1 MALVDEDV
9 ITVGR
14 LKDHLTKLVE
24 IDADK
29 YILDV
34 IRSGYKIPFKSISEK
49 VCLNNNKSVR
59 DNVKRVCTE
68 IQKTYRSIH

>member
-14 LKDHLTKLVE
+14 LKDHLTNWVE

-34 IRSGYKIPFKSISEK
+34 IRSGYKNPFQIYSR
-49 VCLNNNKSVR
+49 NSV
-59 DNVKRVCTE
+59 
-68 IQKTYRSIH
+68 S